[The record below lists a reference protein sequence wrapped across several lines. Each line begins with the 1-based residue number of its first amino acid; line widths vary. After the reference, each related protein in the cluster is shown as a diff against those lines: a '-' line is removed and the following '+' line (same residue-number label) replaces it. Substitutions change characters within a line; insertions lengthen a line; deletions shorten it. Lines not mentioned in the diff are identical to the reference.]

1 MGMMQWLGVRGVKRG
16 REWEVGNSVRN
27 CHARW
32 EAGMLLPI
40 RTAPEDIEGICS
52 YLLAKPGGASPSEV
66 INHRKLDGRKTSA
79 LKFWGLVED
88 AAGKL
93 TLSSRGR
100 LVAADAGAQKARALR
115 EILVATPPYASAIAR
130 AVERNETIMLASDV
144 AGHWQHEF
152 RGYLHFHAGVLNH
165 QIVCFLRIAEA
176 AALGRLVVGRKGKE
190 TRFELD
196 GEEAAAFLKAAGAD
210 RSTGRE
216 GPVDQEAAR
225 ATGFTF
231 PIRRSPRVFIT
242 CRSSGKIL
250 EQVKELVAF
259 GQFEPIVFRRHEI
272 ATAPLLSSLME
283 QMRGCDTAIVEVDAN
298 VLPREAEPRIQAD
311 VLIEIG
317 AAMALYGRN
326 FVLLAEDQVALPLNL
341 QGLCEC
347 RYRGDELN
355 MTAMMELLRTF
366 SGFTRPGAKAALHAL
381 GHVIAQVLPREK
393 GARPVRQ

>member
-1 MGMMQWLGVRGVKRG
+1 
-16 REWEVGNSVRN
+16 
-27 CHARW
+27 
-32 EAGMLLPI
+32 MLLPI
-40 RTAPEDIEGICS
+40 RTAPEDIEAICS
-52 YLLAKPGGASPSEV
+52 YLLAKPAGVSPSEV
-66 INHRKLDGRKTSA
+66 IHHKRLDGRKVSA
-79 LKFWGLVED
+79 LKLWGLVED

-100 LVAADAGAQKARALR
+100 LVAAEGGAQKARALR
-115 EILVATPPYASAIAR
+115 EILVTMPPYASTIAR

-144 AGHWQHEF
+144 AGHWQQDF

-196 GEEAAAFLKAAGAD
+196 GEEAATFLRAAGAD
-210 RSTGRE
+210 RRTERPDGE
-216 GPVDQEAAR
+216 VAR
-225 ATGFTF
+225 PAGLTF

-242 CRSSGKIL
+242 CRAGGKIL
-250 EQVKELVAF
+250 EQVRELVVF
-259 GQFEPIVFRRHEI
+259 GQIEPIVFRRNEI

-283 QMRGCDTAIVEVDAN
+283 QMRGCDTAIVQVDAN
-298 VLPREAEPRIQAD
+298 VLPREAEPRIQPD

-326 FVLLAEDQVALPLNL
+326 FVLLVEDSVALPLNL

-355 MTAMMELLRTF
+355 MAAMMELLRAF
-366 SGFTRPGAKAALHAL
+366 SGFTKPGAKATLPAL
-381 GHVIAQVLPREK
+381 GHVIAQTLPREK
-393 GARPVRQ
+393 GVRPVRQ

>member
-1 MGMMQWLGVRGVKRG
+1 
-16 REWEVGNSVRN
+16 
-27 CHARW
+27 
-32 EAGMLLPI
+32 MLLPI
-40 RTAPEDIEGICS
+40 RTAPEDIEAICS
-52 YLLAKPGGASPSEV
+52 YLLAKPRGASPSEV
-66 INHRKLDGRKTSA
+66 VNDKRLDGRKTSA
-79 LKFWGLVED
+79 LKFWGLIED
-88 AAGKL
+88 AAGRL

-115 EILVATPPYASAIAR
+115 DILAATPPYASVIAR
-130 AVERNETIMLASDV
+130 AVERNEAIMLASDI

-196 GEEAAAFLKAAGAD
+196 GEEAAAFLRDAGTERRA
-210 RSTGRE
+210 GRD
-216 GPVDQEAAR
+216 GPVDHEAAR
-225 ATGFTF
+225 SPTGFTF

-242 CRSSGKIL
+242 CRASGKIL

-259 GQFEPIVFRRHEI
+259 GQIEPIVFRRHET

-298 VLPREAEPRIQAD
+298 VLPREAEPRIQAE
-311 VLIEIG
+311 VLLEIG

-326 FVLLAEDQVALPLNL
+326 FVLLVEDQVALPLNL

-355 MTAMMELLRTF
+355 MAAMMELLRAF
-366 SGFTRPGAKAALHAL
+366 SGFSRPGAKGTLPAL
-381 GHVIAQVLPREK
+381 GHVIAQALPREK
-393 GARPVRQ
+393 NARTVRQ

>member
-1 MGMMQWLGVRGVKRG
+1 
-16 REWEVGNSVRN
+16 
-27 CHARW
+27 
-32 EAGMLLPI
+32 MLLPI

-66 INHRKLDGRKTSA
+66 INHRKLDGRKASA

-100 LVAADAGAQKARALR
+100 LMAANAGAQKARALR

-144 AGHWQHEF
+144 AGHWQHDF
-152 RGYLHFHAGVLNH
+152 RSYLHFHAGVLNH

-196 GEEAAAFLKAAGAD
+196 GEEAAGFLRDAGTER
-210 RSTGRE
+210 RSDRE
-216 GPVDQEAAR
+216 GLVDHETAR
-225 ATGFTF
+225 APTGFTF

-242 CRSSGKIL
+242 CRASGKIL

-259 GQFEPIVFRRHEI
+259 GQFEPIVFRRHET

-326 FVLLAEDQVALPLNL
+326 FVLLVEDQVALPLNL
-341 QGLCEC
+341 QGLYEC

-355 MTAMMELLRTF
+355 MPAMMELLRAF
-366 SGFTRPGAKAALHAL
+366 SGFGRPGAKGALPAL
-381 GHVIAQVLPREK
+381 GHVIAQALPREK
-393 GARPVRQ
+393 NARTVWR

>member
-1 MGMMQWLGVRGVKRG
+1 
-16 REWEVGNSVRN
+16 
-27 CHARW
+27 
-32 EAGMLLPI
+32 MLLPI
-40 RTAPEDIEGICS
+40 RTAPEDIEAICS
-52 YLLAKPGGASPSEV
+52 YLLAKPAGVSPSEV
-66 INHRKLDGRKTSA
+66 IHHKRLDGRKVSA
-79 LKFWGLVED
+79 LKLWGLVED

-93 TLSSRGR
+93 TLSPRGR
-100 LVAADAGAQKARALR
+100 LVAAEGGAQKARALR
-115 EILVATPPYASAIAR
+115 EILVTMPPYASTIAR

-144 AGHWQHEF
+144 AGHWQQDF

-196 GEEAAAFLKAAGAD
+196 GAQATAFLRAAGAD
-210 RSTGRE
+210 RRIE
-216 GPVDQEAAR
+216 GPDGEVAR
-225 ATGFTF
+225 PTGFAF

-242 CRSSGKIL
+242 CRAGGKIL
-250 EQVKELVAF
+250 DQVRELVVF
-259 GQFEPIVFRRHEI
+259 GQIEPIVFRRNEI

-283 QMRGCDTAIVEVDAN
+283 QMRGCDTAIVQVDAN
-298 VLPREAEPRIQAD
+298 VLPREAEPRIQPD

-326 FVLLAEDQVALPLNL
+326 FVLLVEDSVALPLNL

-355 MTAMMELLRTF
+355 MAAMMDLLRAF
-366 SGFTRPGAKAALHAL
+366 SGFTKPGAKAALPAL
-381 GHVIAQVLPREK
+381 GHVIAQALPREK
-393 GARPVRQ
+393 GVRPVRQ

>member
-1 MGMMQWLGVRGVKRG
+1 
-16 REWEVGNSVRN
+16 
-27 CHARW
+27 
-32 EAGMLLPI
+32 MLLPI
-40 RTAPEDIEGICS
+40 RTAPEDIEAICS
-52 YLLAKPGGASPSEV
+52 YLLAKPGGASSSEV
-66 INHRKLDGRKTSA
+66 VKKLDGRKTSA
-79 LKFWGLVED
+79 LKFWGLIDD

-115 EILVATPPYASAIAR
+115 EILGATPPYTSVIAR
-130 AVERNETIMLASDV
+130 AVERNEAIMLASDV

-196 GEEAAAFLKAAGAD
+196 GEEAAAFLRDAGTERGSD
-210 RSTGRE
+210 RA
-216 GPVDQEAAR
+216 GPVDHEAAR
-225 ATGFTF
+225 APTGFTF

-242 CRSSGKIL
+242 CRASGKIL

-259 GQFEPIVFRRHEI
+259 GQIEPIVFRRHET

-311 VLIEIG
+311 VLLEIG

-326 FVLLAEDQVALPLNL
+326 FVLLVEDQVALPLNL

-347 RYRGDELN
+347 RYSGDELN
-355 MTAMMELLRTF
+355 MPAMMELLRAF
-366 SGFTRPGAKAALHAL
+366 SGFGRPGAKGALPAL
-381 GHVIAQVLPREK
+381 GHVIAQALPREK
-393 GARPVRQ
+393 NARTVWR

>member
-1 MGMMQWLGVRGVKRG
+1 
-16 REWEVGNSVRN
+16 
-27 CHARW
+27 
-32 EAGMLLPI
+32 MLLPI

-66 INHRKLDGRKTSA
+66 VKKLDGRKTSA

-88 AAGKL
+88 AAGRL

-100 LVAADAGAQKARALR
+100 LVAADAGAQRARALR
-115 EILVATPPYASAIAR
+115 EILVATPPYTSVIAR
-130 AVERNETIMLASDV
+130 AVERNETIMLASDI

-152 RGYLHFHAGVLNH
+152 RSYLHFHAGVLNH

-196 GEEAAAFLKAAGAD
+196 GEEAAAFLRDAGTER
-210 RSTGRE
+210 RSDRE
-216 GPVDQEAAR
+216 GLVDHETAR
-225 ATGFTF
+225 MPTGLTF

-242 CRSSGKIL
+242 CRASGKIL

-259 GQFEPIVFRRHEI
+259 GQIEPIVFRRHEI

-311 VLIEIG
+311 VLLEIG

-326 FVLLAEDQVALPLNL
+326 FVLLVEDQVALPLNL

-355 MTAMMELLRTF
+355 MAAMMELLRAF
-366 SGFTRPGAKAALHAL
+366 SGFGRPGAKGALPAL
-381 GHVIAQVLPREK
+381 GHVIAQALPREK
-393 GARPVRQ
+393 NARTVWR

>member
-1 MGMMQWLGVRGVKRG
+1 
-16 REWEVGNSVRN
+16 
-27 CHARW
+27 
-32 EAGMLLPI
+32 MLLPI
-40 RTAPEDIEGICS
+40 RTAPEDIEAICS

-66 INHRKLDGRKTSA
+66 INHKKLDGRKVSA
-79 LKFWGLVED
+79 LKLWGLVED

-93 TLSSRGR
+93 TLSPRGR
-100 LVAADAGAQKARALR
+100 LVAADGGAQRARALR
-115 EILVATPPYASAIAR
+115 EILVTLPPYASMIAR
-130 AVERNETIMLASDV
+130 AVERNETIMLASDI
-144 AGHWQHEF
+144 AGHWQQDF

-196 GEEAAAFLKAAGAD
+196 SEEAAAFLRAADAD
-210 RSTGRE
+210 RRTAGSDDG
-216 GPVDQEAAR
+216 EAAR
-225 ATGFTF
+225 VPTGFSF
-231 PIRRSPRVFIT
+231 PIRRSPRVFIA
-242 CRSSGKIL
+242 CRAEGKIL
-250 EQVKELVAF
+250 EQVKELVVF
-259 GQFEPIVFRRHEI
+259 GQIEPIVFRQNET

-283 QMRGCDTAIVEVDAN
+283 KMRGCDTAIVQVDAN
-298 VLPREAEPRIQAD
+298 VLPRDAEPRIRAD

-326 FVLLAEDQVALPLNL
+326 FVLLVEDQVVLPLNL

-355 MTAMMELLRTF
+355 MPAMMELLRAF
-366 SGFTRPGAKAALHAL
+366 GGFIRPGAKVALPAL

-393 GARPVRQ
+393 VPRPVTRN

>member
-1 MGMMQWLGVRGVKRG
+1 
-16 REWEVGNSVRN
+16 
-27 CHARW
+27 
-32 EAGMLLPI
+32 MLLPI
-40 RTAPEDIEGICS
+40 RTAPEDIEAICG

-66 INHRKLDGRKTSA
+66 INHKKLDGRKVSA

-88 AAGKL
+88 SAGKL
-93 TLSSRGR
+93 ALSPRGR
-100 LVAADAGAQKARALR
+100 LVAADGGAQKAKALR
-115 EILVATPPYASAIAR
+115 EILVTMPPYASVIAR
-130 AVERNETIMLASDV
+130 AVERNETIMLASDI

-152 RGYLHFHAGVLNH
+152 RGYLYFHAGVLNH

-196 GEEAAAFLKAAGAD
+196 GEEAAAFLHAAGAERRTERENPGD
-210 RSTGRE
+210 R
-216 GPVDQEAAR
+216 EAAR
-225 ATGFTF
+225 AGFTF

-242 CRSSGKIL
+242 CRASGKIL

-259 GQFEPIVFRRHEI
+259 GQFEPIVFRRHET

-298 VLPREAEPRIQAD
+298 VLPREAEPRIQPD
-311 VLIEIG
+311 VLLEIG

-326 FVLLAEDQVALPLNL
+326 FVLLVEDQVALPPNL
-341 QGLCEC
+341 QGLYEC

-355 MTAMMELLRTF
+355 MPAMMELLRAF
-366 SGFTRPGAKAALHAL
+366 SGFTRPGAKGALPAA
-381 GHVIAQVLPREK
+381 GHVIAQALPREK
-393 GARPVRQ
+393 GSRTVRQ

>member
-1 MGMMQWLGVRGVKRG
+1 
-16 REWEVGNSVRN
+16 
-27 CHARW
+27 
-32 EAGMLLPI
+32 MLLPI

-100 LVAADAGAQKARALR
+100 LMAANAGAQKARALR

-144 AGHWQHEF
+144 AGHWQHDF

-196 GEEAAAFLKAAGAD
+196 GEEAAAFLHAAGAD
-210 RSTGRE
+210 RSAAQDAS
-216 GPVDQEAAR
+216 VDQQVPR
-225 ATGFTF
+225 VGFTF

-242 CRSSGKIL
+242 CRASGKIL

-298 VLPREAEPRIQAD
+298 VLPREAEPRIQAN

-341 QGLCEC
+341 QGLYEC

-355 MTAMMELLRTF
+355 MTAMMELLRAF
-366 SGFTRPGAKAALHAL
+366 SGFARPGAKAALPAL
-381 GHVIAQVLPREK
+381 GHVIAQALPREK